1 MSKVQE
7 NLGNDS
13 IWYEVIKT
21 TSGVDQSHLMLTI
34 EFHVFQHTDVQVR
47 HLYVQ
52 VTTVIS
58 KYGGDS
64 DQATP

>member
-1 MSKVQE
+1 
-7 NLGNDS
+7 
-13 IWYEVIKT
+13 
-21 TSGVDQSHLMLTI
+21 MLTI